1 MLLSNAAHGCAPGRR
16 RSKRIA
22 TRALRS
28 APPNPVEPPLEQPVE
43 GEGST
48 VATEISALPIAP
60 VPVPDTEIGYLPGV
74 AAVETLKVSVELL
87 AVSTGLQDA
96 VAPGGN
102 PSARRWTDPLNPLWG
117 EIVIENDALPPRG
130 MVADGGPAVRSNP
143 GPVTVSSTEA
153 VWVRPPP
160 AAITEKV
167 QRPVGV
173 SFPRETVSTS
183 TSAVA
188 PGANEAVAPGAA
200 RSPRASPGSF
210 PPRRHSPGRSPA
222 LRARPADF
230 PASQPPGSPRAARS
244 GGRRCKCGSRLRFDR

>member
-1 MLLSNAAHGCAPGRR
+1 M
-16 RSKRIA
+16 
-22 TRALRS
+22 
-28 APPNPVEPPLEQPVE
+28 E

-48 VATEISALPIAP
+48 IATEISALPIAP
-60 VPVPDTEIGYLPGV
+60 VPVPDNEIGYVPGV
-74 AAVETLKVSVELL
+74 AAVDMLKVSVELL

-96 VAPGGN
+96 VAPRGN

-188 PGANEAVAPGAA
+188 PGANEAVAPGG
-200 RSPRASPGSF
+200 SPLAESVTGK
-210 PPRRHSPGRSPA
+210 
-222 LRARPADF
+222 LPAD
-230 PASQPPGSPRAARS
+230 AM
-244 GGRRCKCGSRLRFDR
+244 LTW